1 MLSQINSLLDEY
13 TAWLRTKTNLRQI
26 EDWVEITTPYLD
38 RHNDYLQI
46 YVKREDNGFILT
58 DDGFVLSDLKSSG
71 CNIESDNRQALLTL
85 TLNGF
90 GVHLSGDALE
100 VSSSIKDFALKKHNL
115 VQAMLAVNDLF
126 FLASPF
132 VSSLFLE
139 DVMEWLDAS
148 DIRYIT
154 NAKFSGTS
162 GYDHRFDFVIPQS
175 KSQPERMLRSI
186 NRPNRDRAQSVAFAW
201 IDTKDTRPSDSRAYA
216 FLNDVDHTIPSNSIS
231 AMKSYGV
238 RPVPWSEREHVLEE
252 LVA

>member
-13 TAWLRTKTNLRQI
+13 TAWLRAKTNLRQI

-46 YVKREDNGFILT
+46 YVKCEDDGFILT

-71 CNIESDNRQALLTL
+71 CNIESDNRQSLLTL

-148 DIRYIT
+148 GIRYIA

-216 FLNDVDHTIPSNSIS
+216 FLNDVSHTIPSNSIS
-231 AMKSYGV
+231 AMRSYGV
-238 RPVPWSEREHVLEE
+238 RPVPWSEREHVLAE
-252 LVA
+252 LAT